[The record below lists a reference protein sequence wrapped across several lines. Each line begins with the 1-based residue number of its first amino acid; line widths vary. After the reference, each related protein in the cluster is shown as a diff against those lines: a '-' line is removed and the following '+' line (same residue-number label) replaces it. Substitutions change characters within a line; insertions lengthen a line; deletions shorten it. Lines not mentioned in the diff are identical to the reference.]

1 MWFVRMFFLLVVFVM
16 VLGFALLNNEK
27 YVEIAFFFPKESN
40 TYEVHLI
47 FALFGAFVA
56 GMLVWF
62 FLSIGHDIRVRRD
75 ASRLPTLSTPR
86 RCACTADSSRL
97 LAWWVPA
104 SSATASCS
112 RPTESSGGQL
122 WKRTECCH
130 SAKGHR
136 LDNKAPPPEARQPHA

>member
-47 FALFGAFVA
+47 FALFGAFVV

-62 FLSIGHDIRVRRD
+62 FLSIGHDIKVRRD
-75 ASRLPTLSTPR
+75 ASRLKKENKK
-86 RCACTADSSRL
+86 L
-97 LAWWVPA
+97 LEELNALRNLP
-104 SSATASCS
+104 
-112 RPTESSGGQL
+112 
-122 WKRTECCH
+122 
-130 SAKGHR
+130 
-136 LDNKAPPPEARQPHA
+136 LDEVSVKPERE